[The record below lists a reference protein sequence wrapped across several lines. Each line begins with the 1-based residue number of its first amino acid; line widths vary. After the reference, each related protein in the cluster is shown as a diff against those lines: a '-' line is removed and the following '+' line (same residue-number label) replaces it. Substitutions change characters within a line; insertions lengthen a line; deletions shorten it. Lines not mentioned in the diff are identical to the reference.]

1 MNVTSNN
8 PLWLAPMAD
17 ITAWPVRKMFFRLG
31 VGLAHTEMI
40 SAKAVADRNP
50 SVLSSLFRHPD
61 EGPLVLQL
69 FSGNVDFL
77 LEAAEEALKVSSFD
91 ALGINMACPSKK
103 VMASGGGAAMMFC
116 PEVATQMIKEA
127 NALLGLPICVK
138 TRIPSRNS
146 YDAIKWCELLVS
158 SGADNVAVHARTPSQ
173 GYNGVPDK
181 NTIKEVAKAFPGMI
195 TATGDVFTS
204 GDVVEYLEMGCKSVL
219 IARGA
224 LKNPFII
231 LDALKVLGYFA
242 DFEDSFKSRADVFRT
257 FLIDLCEIEDNSG
270 MHLLR
275 HFLSCIFKG
284 TPRASNM
291 RSSLANAGS
300 IVKTKELF
308 DSYIDNFNK
317 LYTKEG
323 R

>member
-1 MNVTSNN
+1 MSVTSNN

-17 ITAWPVRKMFFRLG
+17 ITAWPVRKMCFHLG

-40 SAKAVADRNP
+40 SAKAVVDKNQ
-50 SVLSSLFRHPD
+50 SVFPSLFRHPN

-77 LEAAEEALKVSSFD
+77 LEAAEEALKVSSFE
-91 ALGINMACPSKK
+91 ALGINMECPSKK
-103 VMASGGGAAMMFC
+103 VMASGGGAAMIFC
-116 PEVATQMIKEA
+116 PDVATQMIKETKA
-127 NALLGLPICVK
+127 LGLPICVK
-138 TRIPSRNS
+138 TRIPSHNLH
-146 YDAIKWCELLVS
+146 DAVKWCELLVS

-173 GYNGVPDK
+173 GYNGISDK
-181 NTIKEVAKAFPGMI
+181 NIMKEIAKAFPGMI

-219 IARGA
+219 VARGA
-224 LKNPFII
+224 LKNPFMIP
-231 LDALKVLGYFA
+231 DALKALGYFA
-242 DFEDSFKSRADVFRT
+242 DFKDSFKSRVNVFRT

-284 TPRASNM
+284 MPRASYM

-300 IVKTKELF
+300 IAKTKELF
-308 DSYIDNFNK
+308 DSYINDFNN
-317 LYTKEG
+317 LYAKGEQ
-323 R
+323 